1 MIDYKNDNLERE
13 SHSVPFFMQ
22 LYMKIFEGHSFHIPV
37 LGVGYSIDTPINV
50 APYGISSVISLV
62 DDGLMEKMREFYCN
76 KFDIPFKGITQKVDD
91 FRAKR
96 ITSYLNMVEEIVG
109 RKFDELKHT
118 VAHAGGEFEKY
129 LELLPDTS
137 SLKKKLNLGEKGKK
151 AVEEFSKWV
160 HEKLPLGSID
170 VNIMTKLDQAHQ
182 KDGEDLPIEYND
194 AHAALRGF
202 ANSTLSSSLVLSAG
216 MSPRL
221 YSYIEN
227 FEDFFPDS
235 EGHIK
240 KKIIL
245 KVSDFRSAL
254 VQGKMLAAKG
264 LWISEYRIESGVNCG
279 GHAFPTQGVLLGP
292 ILEEFRQNRDQ
303 LYTTCLEGYKEA
315 LEKKALPQPAETPG
329 MKVTAQGGV
338 GTNDEHNF
346 LLDYYNMDGV
356 GWGSPFLLVP
366 EAVSIDTE
374 TMDLLAKGG
383 EKDYYFSGLS
393 PLGVPFNSIKGASMS
408 VRRLALAAEGKAG
421 TPCTKGFLKFNTEY
435 TEKPICTAS
444 RQYQTQ
450 KLQEL
455 EEQKL
460 SGEAY
465 QKAYDKIIEPECL
478 CIGLGV
484 SALLS
489 KDVKVAATDKV
500 TICPGPNLA
509 YFDKVATLREMVDHI
524 YGRINLLG
532 KMPRPNM
539 FIKELSMYL
548 DIFKERVETFL
559 ENTEDVKEKRNLE
572 KFRKNLQE
580 GIAYYQNLFGEKKRE
595 VVQELELLLK
605 KYPALNAEL

>member
-1 MIDYKNDNLERE
+1 
-13 SHSVPFFMQ
+13 MQ
-22 LYMKIFEGHSFHIPV
+22 LYMKIFEGHTFHIPV

-62 DDGLMEKMREFYCN
+62 DDSLMERMREFYCE
-76 KFDIPFKGITQKVDD
+76 KFDIPFKAITQKVED

-96 ITSYLNMVEEIVG
+96 ITSYLNMVEEIAT
-109 RKFDELKHT
+109 RKFEALKQT
-118 VAHAGGEFEKY
+118 VNQAGGEFEKY

-137 SLKKKLNLGEKGKK
+137 ALKNKLNIGEKGKK
-151 AVEEFSKWV
+151 AVEEFTKWV

-202 ANSTLSSSLVLSAG
+202 ANSTLRSSLVLSAG

-227 FEDFFPDS
+227 FEDFFPDK

-245 KVSDFRSAL
+245 KVSDFRSAF

-264 LWISEYRIESGVNCG
+264 LWVSEYRIESGVNCG

-315 LEKKALPQPAETPG
+315 LEKKSLPEPIDTPEI
-329 MKVTAQGGV
+329 KITAQGGV
-338 GTNDEHNF
+338 GTSEEHNF
-346 LLDYYNMDGV
+346 LLDYYNMDSV

-366 EAVSIDTE
+366 EAVSIDND
-374 TMDLLAKGG
+374 TMDLLAKGK
-383 EKDYYFSGLS
+383 EEDYYFSGLS

-444 RQYQTQ
+444 RQYQSK

-455 EEQKL
+455 EEKNL
-460 SGEAY
+460 SGDAY
-465 QKAYDKIIEPECL
+465 QEAYDKIIEPECL
-478 CIGLGV
+478 CIGLGI
-484 SALLS
+484 STLLS
-489 KDVKVAATDKV
+489 KELKVASTDKV

-509 YFDKVATLREMVDHI
+509 YFNKVSTLKEMVDHI
-524 YGRINLLG
+524 YGRMNILG
-532 KMPRPNM
+532 KIPRPNM
-539 FIKELSMYL
+539 FVKELSMYL
-548 DIFKERVETFL
+548 DIFKERIEAFL
-559 ENTEDVKEKRNLE
+559 KNTDDVKEKRNLE
-572 KFRKNLQE
+572 KFRKNMLD
-580 GIAYYQNLFGEKKRE
+580 GIDYYQTLFGVKKKE
-595 VVQELELLLK
+595 VVQELEALLK
-605 KYPALNAEL
+605 RYPVVNTEL